1 MPETIP
7 VRSPAYTAL
16 LARMQRGG
24 MVLLD
29 GGVGTEIQRLG
40 APMSTALWCAEANL
54 THPANVREAHR
65 LYLDAGAE
73 VVTAN
78 TFASSPLL
86 LEHFGRLEE
95 MERIDA
101 IALAIAREAAL
112 ADPRATD
119 LVIAGSMS
127 TMRPTVPGSDRTQ
140 ADHGWSEAAARLLFS
155 RKAASLRA
163 AGADFIMM
171 EMMRDLDYSLWAC
184 EAALASGLPVWIGLS
199 VERAP
204 DGRLV
209 GFGRPD
215 ADLGPVAAGLAA
227 LKPDAMAI
235 MHSSLDD
242 TPAALE
248 VLRSHWRGPLAAYP
262 ECGHFAAP
270 DWQFVDVAPDD
281 YARRS
286 GEWRRLGATALGGCC
301 GVGPAHIARLRREHP
316 KDAR

>member
-1 MPETIP
+1 MSTA
-7 VRSPAYTAL
+7 AYAAL
-16 LARMQRGG
+16 SQRLRDGEA
-24 MVLLD
+24 VLLD

-54 THPANVREAHR
+54 THPAIVREAHR
-65 LYLDAGAE
+65 LYLAAGAE
-73 VVTAN
+73 LVTAN

-86 LEHFGRLEE
+86 LQHFGRLDE

-101 IALAIAREAAL
+101 VALGVAREAAQ
-112 ADPRATD
+112 ADPRAER
-119 LVIAGSMS
+119 LVVAGSMS

-140 ADHGWSEAAARLLFS
+140 TDHAWSEAEARALFA

-163 AGADFIMM
+163 GGADFIMM

-215 ADLGPVAAGLAA
+215 ADLEPVAAGLAA
-227 LKPDAMAI
+227 LQPDAMAI

-242 TPAALE
+242 TPPALE
-248 VLRSHWRGPLAAYP
+248 VLRRHWQGPLAAYP
-262 ECGHFAAP
+262 ECGHYAAP
-270 DWQFVDVAPDD
+270 DWQFVDVAPDE

-286 GEWRRLGATALGGCC
+286 HEWRRLGATALGGCC
-301 GVGPAHIARLRREHP
+301 GVGPAHISRLRQEFP
-316 KDAR
+316 

>member
-1 MPETIP
+1 
-7 VRSPAYTAL
+7 
-16 LARMQRGG
+16 
-24 MVLLD
+24 
-29 GGVGTEIQRLG
+29 
-40 APMSTALWCAEANL
+40 
-54 THPANVREAHR
+54 
-65 LYLDAGAE
+65 
-73 VVTAN
+73 
-78 TFASSPLL
+78 
-86 LEHFGRLEE
+86 
-95 MERIDA
+95 
-101 IALAIAREAAL
+101 
-112 ADPRATD
+112 
-119 LVIAGSMS
+119 MS

-140 ADHGWSEAAARLLFS
+140 ADNGWSEAAARLLFS
-155 RKAASLRA
+155 RKAAGLRA

-215 ADLGPVAAGLAA
+215 ADLEPVAAGLAA
-227 LKPDAMAI
+227 LRPDAMAI

-248 VLRSHWRGPLAAYP
+248 VLHRHWRGPLAAYP

-270 DWQFVDVAPDD
+270 DWQFVDVAPDE

-301 GVGPAHIARLRREHP
+301 GVGPEHIARLRREHP

>member
-1 MPETIP
+1 MP

-40 APMSTALWCAEANL
+40 TPMSTALWCAEANL
-54 THPANVREAHR
+54 THPRNVREAHR
-65 LYLDAGAE
+65 LYLAAGAE
-73 VVTAN
+73 IVTAN

-86 LEHFGRLEE
+86 LEHVGRLEE

-112 ADPRATD
+112 ADPRAVD

-140 ADHGWSEAAARLLFS
+140 VDNGWSEAAARVLFA

-163 AGADFIMM
+163 GGADFIMM

-199 VERAP
+199 VERAA

-215 ADLGPVAAGLAA
+215 ADLEPVVVGLAA

-248 VLRSHWRGPLAAYP
+248 VLRRHWRGPLAAYP

-270 DWQFVDVAPDD
+270 DWQFVDVAPDE

-286 GEWRRLGATALGGCC
+286 GEWRQLGATALGGCC
-301 GVGPAHIARLRREHP
+301 GVGPAHIARLRQEHQR
-316 KDAR
+316 DAP

>member
-1 MPETIP
+1 MP

-40 APMSTALWCAEANL
+40 TPMSTALWCAEANL
-54 THPANVREAHR
+54 THPRNVREAHR
-65 LYLDAGAE
+65 LYLAAGAE
-73 VVTAN
+73 IVTAN

-95 MERIDA
+95 IERIDA

-112 ADPRATD
+112 ADPRAVD
-119 LVIAGSMS
+119 LVIAGSRS
-127 TMRPTVPGSDRTQ
+127 TLRPPVPGSDRTQ
-140 ADHGWSEAAARLLFS
+140 VDNGWSEAAARVLVA

-163 AGADFIMM
+163 GGADFIMM

-199 VERAP
+199 VERAA

-215 ADLGPVAAGLAA
+215 ADLEPVVVGLAA

-248 VLRSHWRGPLAAYP
+248 VLRRHWRGPLAAYP

-270 DWQFVDVAPDD
+270 DWQFVDVAPDE

-286 GEWRRLGATALGGCC
+286 GEWRQLGATALGGCC
-301 GVGPAHIARLRREHP
+301 GVGPAHIARLRQEHQR
-316 KDAR
+316 DAP